1 MSGAEKMR
9 LTVIGSGDA
18 FGSGGRFNTC
28 FLIEAQGKRM
38 LLDCGASSPVALKAR
53 GIDPATVDGV
63 LLSHLHGDHFGGLP
77 FLLLD
82 FHFLGRRETPF
93 SIAGPPGT
101 RERLDAAC
109 EIFFPRSSQNKW
121 RFRLDVNEIAPGIP
135 GEFLGYS
142 VATVEVIH
150 FSGAPSTAVRLSAGG
165 RTLAYS
171 GDTQWTDALVKIAAG
186 ADLFICE
193 CYDYDRDLPGHMSW
207 ATLKSNLPRL
217 RAKRIML
224 THMNPSMLAKAEEA
238 RSAGVVTAE
247 DGATMEL

>member
-1 MSGAEKMR
+1 MR
-9 LTVIGSGDA
+9 LTIIGSGDA

-28 FLIEAQGKRM
+28 LLVEAEGKRI
-38 LLDCGASSPVALKAR
+38 LLDCGASTPVALKAR
-53 GIDPATVDGV
+53 GIDPATIDGV

-109 EIFFPRSSQNKW
+109 EVFFPRSSQNKW
-121 RFRLDVNEIAPGIP
+121 RFALNVSEIAPGVAA
-135 GEFLGYS
+135 EFLGFA
-142 VATVEVIH
+142 VTTAEVIH

-171 GDTQWTDALVKIAAG
+171 GDTQWTDALIKIADG
-186 ADLFICE
+186 ADLFLCE
-193 CYDYDRDLPGHMSW
+193 CYDYERDLSGHMSW
-207 ATLKSNLPRL
+207 AILRTKLAGLK
-217 RAKRIML
+217 AQKIMI
-224 THMNPSMLAKAEEA
+224 THMNPSMLANTDEA
-238 RSAGVVTAE
+238 RAAGVLVAE
-247 DGATMEL
+247 DGLILEL